1 MRDIPSDMRIAVT
14 QIEQSAMLNLYE
26 VDLSRFGGNIYRFHD
41 GMNGLLKPVIWQGN
55 RYDPYPV
62 QVTGFSVTA
71 QGASARPKMT
81 FANIDGLLTAINND
95 YDDALGAIVTRRQV
109 MEQYLDAV
117 NFPDG
122 NNQADPSREAVQK
135 FVIEQRE
142 NSDSDFV
149 TYVLALPT
157 ETDNA
162 QIPARVIQ
170 ADICPWRYRGQDCGY
185 DGPPVADEKDQP
197 TNDPTKDQCSHKY
210 RGCKLRHSSVLPF
223 GGFLGS
229 NKLG

>member
-1 MRDIPSDMRIAVT
+1 MRDIPADMRIAVT
-14 QIEQSAMLNLYE
+14 QIEQSAMLDLYE
-26 VDLSRFGGNIYRFHD
+26 VDLSRFGGNVYRFHD

-62 QVTGFSVTA
+62 QVTGLSMTA

-122 NNQADPSREAVQK
+122 NNQADQSREAVQK

-185 DGPPVADEKDQP
+185 DGPPVVDEKDQP
-197 TNDPTKDQCSHKY
+197 TNEPTKDQCSHKY

>member
-41 GMNGLLKPVIWQGN
+41 GMNGLLKPVIWHGN

-95 YDDALGAIVTRRQV
+95 YDDALGAIVIRRQV

-197 TNDPTKDQCSHKY
+197 TNDPAKDQCSHKY

>member
-1 MRDIPSDMRIAVT
+1 MRDIPADMRIAVT
-14 QIEQSAMLNLYE
+14 QIEQSAMLDLYE
-26 VDLSRFGGNIYRFHD
+26 VDLSRFGGNVYRFHD

-62 QVTGFSVTA
+62 QVTGLSMTA

-185 DGPPVADEKDQP
+185 DGPPVADEKDQA

>member
-1 MRDIPSDMRIAVT
+1 MRDIPADMWIAVT
-14 QIEQSAMLNLYE
+14 QIEQSAMLDLYE
-26 VDLSRFGGNIYRFHD
+26 VDLSRFGGNVYRFHD

-62 QVTGFSVTA
+62 QVTGLSMTA

>member
-1 MRDIPSDMRIAVT
+1 MRIAVT
-14 QIEQSAMLNLYE
+14 QIEQSAMLDLYE
-26 VDLSRFGGNIYRFHD
+26 VDLSRFGGNVYRFHD

-62 QVTGFSVTA
+62 QVTGLSMTA

-197 TNDPTKDQCSHKY
+197 TNEPTKDQCSHKY

>member
-1 MRDIPSDMRIAVT
+1 MRDIPADMRIAVT
-14 QIEQSAMLNLYE
+14 QIEQSAMLDLYE
-26 VDLSRFGGNIYRFHD
+26 VDLSRFGGNVYRFHD

-62 QVTGFSVTA
+62 QVTGLSMTA

-157 ETDNA
+157 ETDNT

>member
-1 MRDIPSDMRIAVT
+1 MRDIPADMRIAVT
-14 QIEQSAMLNLYE
+14 QIEQSAMLDLYE
-26 VDLSRFGGNIYRFHD
+26 VDLSRFGGNVYRFHD

-62 QVTGFSVTA
+62 QVTGLSMTA
-71 QGASARPKMT
+71 QGASVRPKMT

-197 TNDPTKDQCSHKY
+197 TNEPTKDQCSHKY

>member
-1 MRDIPSDMRIAVT
+1 M
-14 QIEQSAMLNLYE
+14 
-26 VDLSRFGGNIYRFHD
+26 
-41 GMNGLLKPVIWQGN
+41 
-55 RYDPYPV
+55 
-62 QVTGFSVTA
+62 
-71 QGASARPKMT
+71 
-81 FANIDGLLTAINND
+81 LTAINND

-197 TNDPTKDQCSHKY
+197 TNEPTKDQCSHKY

>member
-1 MRDIPSDMRIAVT
+1 MRDIPADMRIAVT
-14 QIEQSAMLNLYE
+14 QIEQSAMLDLYE
-26 VDLSRFGGNIYRFHD
+26 VDLSRFGGNVYRFHD

-62 QVTGFSVTA
+62 QVTGLSMTA

-95 YDDALGAIVTRRQV
+95 YDDALGAIVTRRQI

-170 ADICPWRYRGQDCGY
+170 TDICPWRYRGQDCGY

>member
-1 MRDIPSDMRIAVT
+1 MRDIPADMRIAVT
-14 QIEQSAMLNLYE
+14 QIEQSAMLDLYE
-26 VDLSRFGGNIYRFHD
+26 VDLSRFGGNVYRFHD

-62 QVTGFSVTA
+62 QVTGLSMTA

-122 NNQADPSREAVQK
+122 NNQADPSREAVHK

>member
-1 MRDIPSDMRIAVT
+1 MRDIPADMRIAVT
-14 QIEQSAMLNLYE
+14 QIEQSAMLDLYE
-26 VDLSRFGGNIYRFHD
+26 VDLSRFGGNVYRFHD

-62 QVTGFSVTA
+62 QVTGLSMTA

-95 YDDALGAIVTRRQV
+95 YDDALGAIVTRRQI

>member
-1 MRDIPSDMRIAVT
+1 MRDIPADMRIAVT
-14 QIEQSAMLNLYE
+14 QIEQSAMLDLYE
-26 VDLSRFGGNIYRFHD
+26 VDLSRFGGNVYRFHD

-62 QVTGFSVTA
+62 QVTGLSMTA

-170 ADICPWRYRGQDCGY
+170 ADICPWRYRGQDYGY

>member
-1 MRDIPSDMRIAVT
+1 MRDIPADMRIAVT
-14 QIEQSAMLNLYE
+14 QIEQSAMLDLYE
-26 VDLSRFGGNIYRFHD
+26 VDLSRFGGNVYRFHD

-55 RYDPYPV
+55 RYYPYPV
-62 QVTGFSVTA
+62 QVTGLSMTA

-95 YDDALGAIVTRRQV
+95 YDDALGAIVTRRQI

>member
-1 MRDIPSDMRIAVT
+1 MRDIPADMRITVT
-14 QIEQSAMLNLYE
+14 QIEQSAMLDLYE
-26 VDLSRFGGNIYRFHD
+26 VDLSRFGGNVYRFHD

-62 QVTGFSVTA
+62 QVTGLSMTA

-197 TNDPTKDQCSHKY
+197 TNEPTKDQCSHKY

>member
-1 MRDIPSDMRIAVT
+1 MRDIPADMRIAVT
-14 QIEQSAMLNLYE
+14 QIEQSAMLDLYE
-26 VDLSRFGGNIYRFHD
+26 VDLSRFGGNVYRFHD

-62 QVTGFSVTA
+62 QVTGLSMTA

-197 TNDPTKDQCSHKY
+197 TNEPTEDQCSHKY

>member
-1 MRDIPSDMRIAVT
+1 MRDIPVDMRIAVT
-14 QIEQSAMLNLYE
+14 QIEQSAMLDLYE
-26 VDLSRFGGNIYRFHD
+26 VDLSRFGGNVYRFHD

-62 QVTGFSVTA
+62 QVTGLSMTA

>member
-1 MRDIPSDMRIAVT
+1 MRDIPADMRIAVT
-14 QIEQSAMLNLYE
+14 QIEQSAMLDLYE
-26 VDLSRFGGNIYRFHD
+26 VDLSRFGGNVYRFHD

-62 QVTGFSVTA
+62 QVTGLSMTA

-162 QIPARVIQ
+162 QIPAWLFRLIY
-170 ADICPWRYRGQDCGY
+170 ARGDIVDRIAGMTGLLSQTKRISRPMNRQKISALIST
-185 DGPPVADEKDQP
+185 VAANFATPQY
-197 TNDPTKDQCSHKY
+197 C
-210 RGCKLRHSSVLPF
+210 RSV
-223 GGFLGS
+223 GFS
-229 NKLG
+229 APIN